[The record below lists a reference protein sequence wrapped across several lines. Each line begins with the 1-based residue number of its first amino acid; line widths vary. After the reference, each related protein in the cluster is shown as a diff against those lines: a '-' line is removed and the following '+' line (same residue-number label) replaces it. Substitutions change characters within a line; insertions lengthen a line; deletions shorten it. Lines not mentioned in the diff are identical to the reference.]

1 MILLKKIVVVLILM
15 AVGVV
20 VFGKLPKSISD
31 RITRFLAAILIVGFV
46 LRVGAYLLEING
58 Y

>member
-1 MILLKKIVVVLILM
+1 MKKIVVVLILM

-46 LRVGAYLLEING
+46 VRVGAYLLEING